1 MPRSSPARIP
11 VRRVSFTSSISYRST
26 PIIMAVTEKDI
37 RTALKGVKDPELGL
51 DLIVLGLIYD
61 IEVEGDHVDAIMSLT
76 SPMCPVAGQIVED
89 VKTAIEGVEGV
100 ESAEVELTFDPP
112 WTPERI
118 SPLIRASLGL

>member
-1 MPRSSPARIP
+1 
-11 VRRVSFTSSISYRST
+11 
-26 PIIMAVTEKDI
+26 MAVTEKDI

-51 DLIVLGLIYD
+51 DLVVLGLIYD
-61 IEVEGDHVDAIMSLT
+61 IEIDGEHVDTVMSLT

-89 VKTAIEGVEGV
+89 VQAAIEGVEGGA
-100 ESAEVELTFDPP
+100 SAEVELTFDPP

>member
-1 MPRSSPARIP
+1 
-11 VRRVSFTSSISYRST
+11 
-26 PIIMAVTEKDI
+26 MAVTEKDI